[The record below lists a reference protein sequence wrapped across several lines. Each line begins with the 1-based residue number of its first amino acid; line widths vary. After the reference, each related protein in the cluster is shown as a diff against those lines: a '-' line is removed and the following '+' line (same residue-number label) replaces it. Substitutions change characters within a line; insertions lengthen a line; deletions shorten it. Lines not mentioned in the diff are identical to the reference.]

1 MRQINAFE
9 RQLADDGAAICKFW
23 IHLSKKELKSR
34 LKKAANDEL
43 EAWRVRA
50 EDWQQANQY
59 QQYATFAEEMLT
71 GTSTGPAPWTL
82 VEGDCQRWARVK
94 VLTKMATTLLEAL
107 DRRHALLPP
116 PVLPAQ
122 ERLEPTEPDFLA
134 QVDLSQSLSK
144 DEYKT
149 QLREEQ
155 VELRKLQ
162 LSIHKHQVP
171 VLVLFE
177 GWDAAGKG
185 GAIKRLTDVLD
196 PRSYVVQPFAAPSDE
211 EKARHYLWRFWRKLP
226 TAGTISIFD
235 RSWYGRVLVERVEGF
250 ATEAEWRRAYQE
262 INEFEEQLTSAG
274 CVLVKFWLHISPEEQ
289 LRRFEE
295 RQNNPFKQHKL
306 TAEDWRNREKWPLYN
321 VAVNQ
326 MIQRT
331 STPAAPWTVV
341 AGNDKYYAR
350 VKVIK
355 TVTQAIEN
363 QLKRRHK
370 G

>member
-1 MRQINAFE
+1 
-9 RQLADDGAAICKFW
+9 
-23 IHLSKKELKSR
+23 
-34 LKKAANDEL
+34 
-43 EAWRVRA
+43 
-50 EDWQQANQY
+50 
-59 QQYATFAEEMLT
+59 
-71 GTSTGPAPWTL
+71 
-82 VEGDCQRWARVK
+82 
-94 VLTKMATTLLEAL
+94 
-107 DRRHALLPP
+107 
-116 PVLPAQ
+116 
-122 ERLEPTEPDFLA
+122 
-134 QVDLSQSLSK
+134 
-144 DEYKT
+144 
-149 QLREEQ
+149 
-155 VELRKLQ
+155 
-162 LSIHKHQVP
+162 
-171 VLVLFE
+171 
-177 GWDAAGKG
+177 
-185 GAIKRLTDVLD
+185 
-196 PRSYVVQPFAAPSDE
+196 VVQPFAAPSDE